1 MGLKWE
7 QLPETI
13 QQCLEKSLLTNAP
26 TLKLVELSG
35 FMKGSV
41 EMGFH
46 WTKDGYKDVK
56 ESIFSRLKD
65 FFGDANSIQVDWGR
79 QLATTIYSLG
89 ELGMNWT
96 ADIPEDVGNCVY
108 NGIEWCFPLSF
119 GSQGVSNILYG

>member
-13 QQCLEKSLLTNAP
+13 QKCLEKSLLRNTP

-46 WTKDGYKDVK
+46 WNKDGYKGVK

-96 ADIPEDVGNCVY
+96 ADIPGDVGNCVY